1 MIATLH
7 GEIQHKEDNALI
19 VDVGGV
25 GLRVFAAKSLV
36 ESLKV
41 GEKTFLF
48 THLIVRET
56 ELSLYGF
63 ENAEE
68 RQLFLTLLGVDG
80 VGPRVA
86 LSVLATLSLDAV
98 QRAVFSEEPEL
109 LSRVPGVGKK
119 TAQKIVMYLQDRLKP
134 TDVLGRVAS
143 MSDSDSEVLAALTSL
158 GYSVVEAQTAIQA
171 IPKDAPGAVE
181 ERLRLAL
188 GYFNR

>member
-158 GYSVVEAQTAIQA
+158 GYSVDEAQTAIQA